1 MYLGEVLAVESYAG
15 TVRRKALD
23 FAAKIV
29 NTGREIILKVTRAV
43 WEHLR
48 FEKLWE
54 RCQNP
59 IPIFG

>member
-1 MYLGEVLAVESYAG
+1 M
-15 TVRRKALD
+15 RRKVLD

-29 NTGREIILKVTRAV
+29 STGREIILKVTQAI
-43 WEHLR
+43 WEDLR

-54 RCQNP
+54 RSQNP